1 MRRATR
7 ALLCALALRSAAPK
21 PPKRAK
27 ATGRNESY
35 AVVLYGHGGYV
46 AGALVLGHVLR
57 RVDGTR
63 RRTALVANV
72 SASARAALA
81 ADGLYD
87 VRHAAALARH
97 AAGPGVWPGRMLD
110 LWALPFERVLK
121 LDLDLML
128 LPGAGPAQHLRR
140 LWDAPVGGGPNAS
153 ALAAVRTSHPGHGRC
168 FNGGML
174 LLRPS
179 RDTYAEIARAV
190 EAQDVSEDCTVGH
203 DQPVMN
209 KVFAGRWRPLEPWTP
224 VKATMRC
231 AHIPDAPDAFHFFS
245 STAPWSHQCARCVAA
260 GAPCSRFRGP
270 AKERKNIEACM
281 RPRLLDAQRR
291 WWRELLELP
300 YARPRLFYISR
311 SGPPSAVAAVAARRH
326 ATTPRRYDARSRVD
340 EFLEFDAAP
349 ACSPDSATPP
359 DLEQKTAGEDISV

>member
-1 MRRATR
+1 MRRR
-7 ALLCALALRSAAPK
+7 A
-21 PPKRAK
+21 PP
-27 ATGRNESY
+27 
-35 AVVLYGHGGYV
+35 
-46 AGALVLGHVLR
+46 
-57 RVDGTR
+57 
-63 RRTALVANV
+63 TA
-72 SASARAALA
+72 R
-81 ADGLYD
+81 
-87 VRHAAALARH
+87 
-97 AAGPGVWPGRMLD
+97 
-110 LWALPFERVLK
+110 
-121 LDLDLML
+121 
-128 LPGAGPAQHLRR
+128 PAQ
-140 LWDAPVGGGPNAS
+140 
-153 ALAAVRTSHPGHGRC
+153 AVRTSHPGHGRC

-231 AHIPDAPDAFHFFS
+231 AHVPDAPDAFHFFS

-311 SGPPSAVAAVAARRH
+311 GGPPSAVAAVAARRH

-349 ACSPDSATPP
+349 ACSPDSATPL
-359 DLEQKTAGEDISV
+359 DLEQKTAGENISV

>member
-1 MRRATR
+1 MRRR
-7 ALLCALALRSAAPK
+7 A
-21 PPKRAK
+21 PP
-27 ATGRNESY
+27 
-35 AVVLYGHGGYV
+35 
-46 AGALVLGHVLR
+46 
-57 RVDGTR
+57 
-63 RRTALVANV
+63 TA
-72 SASARAALA
+72 R
-81 ADGLYD
+81 
-87 VRHAAALARH
+87 
-97 AAGPGVWPGRMLD
+97 
-110 LWALPFERVLK
+110 
-121 LDLDLML
+121 
-128 LPGAGPAQHLRR
+128 PAQ
-140 LWDAPVGGGPNAS
+140 
-153 ALAAVRTSHPGHGRC
+153 AVRTSHPGHGRC

-300 YARPRLFYISR
+300 YARPRPFFYISER
-311 SGPPSAVAAVAARRH
+311 PSVGRRRRRGIAASRRRRGPPPRDNTPQVRR
-326 ATTPRRYDARSRVD
+326 A
-340 EFLEFDAAP
+340 LE
-349 ACSPDSATPP
+349 
-359 DLEQKTAGEDISV
+359 GG